1 MPINSSLPESCIVKA
16 ALLTLCRYA
25 LLLPLLVAVAYAD
38 INKTTGDSLIADAQK
53 ECAGLDNGYFHASE
67 QALTR
72 RDVTGDGQPETIV
85 DAAGF
90 SCSSAA
96 SLWGGSGGTYLWV
109 LVDGEA
115 HEFLTHGWKVVE
127 MGSQAALLLAVHSSE
142 CGDYTGPCYR
152 AYVWHEGFKTP
163 K

>member
-1 MPINSSLPESCIVKA
+1 MKTTLSM
-16 ALLTLCRYA
+16 LCRYA
-25 LLLPLLVAVAYAD
+25 LLIPLLIAVAHAD
-38 INKTTGDSLIADAQK
+38 TNKATGDSLIADAQK
-53 ECAGLDNGYFHASE
+53 ECAGLDNGQFDASE
-67 QALTR
+67 QALTLH
-72 RDVTGDGQPETIV
+72 DITGDGQPETIV

-90 SCSSAA
+90 SCSAAA

-115 HEFLTHGWKVVE
+115 HEFLAHGWKVVE
-127 MGSQAALLLAVHSSE
+127 MGSQPALLLAVHSSE

-152 AYVWHEGFKTP
+152 AYVWHEGFKTT